1 MEIVSFRGSLHE
13 MLKPIF
19 CLIYMVHAECI
30 FCLQEVE
37 REISFRTETGLYYSY
52 YKQMVLAPSVTQGKI
67 NMLLKAK

>member
-13 MLKPIF
+13 ESNPIF
-19 CLIYMVHAECI
+19 CWIYMVNAECI

-52 YKQMVLAPSVTQGKI
+52 YKQMVLAPSVTQGNI
-67 NMLLKAK
+67 NMLL